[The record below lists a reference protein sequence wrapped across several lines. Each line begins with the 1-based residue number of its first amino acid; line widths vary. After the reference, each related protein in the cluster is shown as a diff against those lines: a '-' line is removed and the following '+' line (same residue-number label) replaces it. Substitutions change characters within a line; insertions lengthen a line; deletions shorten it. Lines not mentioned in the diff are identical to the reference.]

1 MRMRYKET
9 RMREWV
15 SIVAALLFVTAL
27 LVPTA
32 QASEEIAART
42 VYHTVKAET
51 KEVGDVPGHIAGAV
65 HHAGLCFF
73 TKGPASGEI
82 ATRTST
88 AQVDVVNGKGTFTTD
103 IVYTLQDGSTLSQK
117 ATGTASPADDGKRT
131 LYEGT
136 YEMTGGTG
144 KFAGI
149 KGTGTFKGARLGS
162 PQSGGDSYVDFT
174 GAITK

>member
-1 MRMRYKET
+1 MSGQTDNLRLKRVMRFT
-9 RMREWV
+9 
-15 SIVAALLFVTAL
+15 VALSFIATAFVPLT
-27 LVPTA
+27 
-32 QASEEIAART
+32 QAAEEIAART

-51 KEVGDVPGHIAGAV
+51 KDVGDVPGHITGAV

-82 ATRTST
+82 ATRTSK
-88 AQVDVVNGKGTFTTD
+88 AQVDIVNGKGTYTTD
-103 IVYTLQDGSTLSQK
+103 IVYTLRDGSTLSQK

-149 KGTGTFKGARLGS
+149 KGKGTFKGERLGP
-162 PQSGGDSYVDFT
+162 PQSGSDSYVDFT
-174 GAITK
+174 GAMAK

>member
-1 MRMRYKET
+1 MRMRDEQTT
-9 RMREWV
+9 RKWTT
-15 SIVAALLFVTAL
+15 IIATLLFVVFY
-27 LVPTA
+27 VPLT
-32 QASEEIAART
+32 QAAEEIAART

-51 KEVGDVPGHIAGAV
+51 KDAGDVPGHITGAV

-88 AQVDVVNGKGTFTTD
+88 AQVDIVNGKGTYTTD
-103 IVYTLQDGSTLSQK
+103 IVYTLRDGSTLSQK
-117 ATGTASPADDGKRT
+117 ATGTALPADDGKRT

-149 KGTGTFKGARLGS
+149 KGNGTFKGERLGP
-162 PQSGGDSYVDFT
+162 PQSGSDSYVDFT
-174 GAITK
+174 GTMAK

>member
-1 MRMRYKET
+1 MRKSDKEAT
-9 RMREWV
+9 MGKWAT
-15 SIVAALLFVTAL
+15 IVATLLFATVL
-27 LVPTA
+27 LVPMA
-32 QASEEIAART
+32 RAAEEIAART

-51 KEVGDVPGHIAGAV
+51 TEAGGVPGHITGPV

-88 AQVDVVNGKGTFTTD
+88 AQVDLVNGKGTYTTD
-103 IVYTLQDGSTLSQK
+103 IVYTLRDGSTLSQK
-117 ATGTASPADDGKRT
+117 ATGTALPTDDGKRT

-136 YEMTGGTG
+136 YEITGGTG

-149 KGTGTFKGARLGS
+149 KGKGTFKGERLGPAQTGS
-162 PQSGGDSYVDFT
+162 DSYVDFT
-174 GAITK
+174 GTMAK